1 MIGFRSRWALLTIF
15 RERFFDAASGKDAQ
29 SKLLE
34 EDPGSN
40 IDCIQESE
48 LAALRFQ
55 SVNDAMNGSS
65 PFL

>member
-48 LAALRFQ
+48 LAALRF
-55 SVNDAMNGSS
+55 
-65 PFL
+65 